1 MNWENQTFEIQK
13 KMRVKQG
20 DKNQLSLFGFCS
32 GEALEGN
39 YTDFEISPEN
49 MDELAKMRKAE
60 ENPFEGKK

>member
-1 MNWENQTFEIQK
+1 
-13 KMRVKQG
+13 MRVKQG